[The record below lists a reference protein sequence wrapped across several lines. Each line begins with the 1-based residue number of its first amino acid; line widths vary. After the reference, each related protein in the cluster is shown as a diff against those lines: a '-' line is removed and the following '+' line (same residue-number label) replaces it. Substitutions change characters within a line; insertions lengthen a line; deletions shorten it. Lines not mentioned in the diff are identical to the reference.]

1 MEFFLIVNLEKIT
14 KEYTQG
20 TYRFNAVEEIDLTV
34 AKGEF
39 LAISGPSGSGKSTLL
54 NLIGCI
60 DSPTSGEIII
70 NGKNVVNFRDKELS
84 IMRREEIGF
93 VHQFFNLM
101 PTMSA
106 IENVSLPL
114 VLARKNRK
122 EIEKKS
128 IDLLSK
134 VGLEN
139 RIDFLPQQL
148 SGGEMQRV
156 AIARA
161 FINSPSL
168 LLADEPTGN
177 LDSNRGKEILELISS
192 LSKDKDVT
200 VLMVSHDPMALLS
213 ASRRVEI
220 GDGKLGEEV
229 P

>member
-1 MEFFLIVNLEKIT
+1 
-14 KEYTQG
+14 
-20 TYRFNAVEEIDLTV
+20 
-34 AKGEF
+34 
-39 LAISGPSGSGKSTLL
+39 
-54 NLIGCI
+54 
-60 DSPTSGEIII
+60 
-70 NGKNVVNFRDKELS
+70 
-84 IMRREEIGF
+84 
-93 VHQFFNLM
+93 
-101 PTMSA
+101 MSA

-220 GDGKLGEEV
+220 RDGKLGEEV
-229 P
+229 S

>member
-1 MEFFLIVNLEKIT
+1 MIVSLEKIT

-20 TYRFNAVEEIDLTV
+20 TYSFNAVEEIDLTV

-70 NGKNVVNFRDKELS
+70 NGKNVVNFRDRELS

-139 RIDFLPQQL
+139 RMDFLPQQL

-177 LDSNRGKEILELISS
+177 LDSNRGKEILQLISS

-220 GDGKLGEEV
+220 RDGKLGEEV
-229 P
+229 S

>member
-1 MEFFLIVNLEKIT
+1 MIVRLEKIT

-20 TYRFNAVEEIDLTV
+20 TFRFNAVENINLIVE
-34 AKGEF
+34 KGEF

-60 DSPTSGEIII
+60 DSPTTGEIII
-70 NGKNVVNFRDKELS
+70 NGKNVVNFNDRELS
-84 IMRREEIGF
+84 KIRRDDIGF

-114 VLARKNRK
+114 VLAGKKSK
-122 EIEKKS
+122 EIEEKS

-139 RIDFLPQQL
+139 RMNFLPQQL

-161 FINSPSL
+161 FINTPSL

-177 LDSNRGKEILELISS
+177 LDSSRGKEILKLISI
-192 LSKDKDVT
+192 LSKEDNVT
-200 VLMVSHDPMALLS
+200 VLMVSHDPKALSS

-220 GDGKLGEEV
+220 RDGKLGEEV
-229 P
+229 S

>member
-1 MEFFLIVNLEKIT
+1 MEFFLIVTLEKIT

-20 TYRFNAVEEIDLTV
+20 TFRFNAVENIDLKV
-34 AKGEF
+34 DKGEF

-70 NGKNVVNFRDKELS
+70 NGKNIANFHDRELS
-84 IMRREEIGF
+84 EMRREEIGF

-114 VLARKNRK
+114 VLAGRNKK
-122 EIEKKS
+122 EIEEKS
-128 IDLLSK
+128 GNLLSK

-139 RIDFLPQQL
+139 RMNFLPQQL

-177 LDSNRGKEILELISS
+177 LDSNRGKEILELIST
-192 LSKDKDVT
+192 LSKEDNVT
-200 VLMVSHDPMALLS
+200 VLMVSHDPMALFS

-220 GDGKLGEEV
+220 RDGMLGEEV
-229 P
+229 S

>member
-84 IMRREEIGF
+84 IMRREEIGC

-220 GDGKLGEEV
+220 RDGKLGEEV
-229 P
+229 S

>member
-1 MEFFLIVNLEKIT
+1 MIVSLEKIT

-20 TYRFNAVEEIDLTV
+20 TYSFNAVEEIDLTV

-70 NGKNVVNFRDKELS
+70 NGKNVVNFRDRELS

-177 LDSNRGKEILELISS
+177 LDSNRGKEILQLISS

-220 GDGKLGEEV
+220 RDGKLGEEV
-229 P
+229 S

>member
-1 MEFFLIVNLEKIT
+1 LIVSLEKIT

-20 TYRFNAVEEIDLTV
+20 TYSFNAVEEIDLTV

-70 NGKNVVNFRDKELS
+70 NGKNVVNFRDRELS

-139 RIDFLPQQL
+139 RMDFLPQQL

-177 LDSNRGKEILELISS
+177 LDSNRGKEILQLISS

-220 GDGKLGEEV
+220 RDGKLGEEV
-229 P
+229 S

>member
-1 MEFFLIVNLEKIT
+1 MIVSLEKIT

-20 TYRFNAVEEIDLTV
+20 TYSFNAVEEIDLTV

-220 GDGKLGEEV
+220 RDGKLGEEV
-229 P
+229 S

>member
-70 NGKNVVNFRDKELS
+70 NGKNVVNFRYKELS

-220 GDGKLGEEV
+220 RDGKLGEEV
-229 P
+229 S

>member
-84 IMRREEIGF
+84 ILRREEIGF

-220 GDGKLGEEV
+220 RDGKLGEEV
-229 P
+229 S

>member
-54 NLIGCI
+54 ILIGCI

-220 GDGKLGEEV
+220 RDGKLGEEV
-229 P
+229 S

>member
-1 MEFFLIVNLEKIT
+1 MIVCLEKIT

-20 TYRFNAVEEIDLTV
+20 TFRFNAVENINLIVE
-34 AKGEF
+34 KGEF

-60 DSPTSGEIII
+60 DSPTTGEITI
-70 NGKNVVNFRDKELS
+70 NGKNVVDFNDRELS
-84 IMRREEIGF
+84 KIRRDDIGF

-114 VLARKNRK
+114 VLAGKNKK

-128 IDLLSK
+128 SNLLTK

-139 RIDFLPQQL
+139 RMSFLPQQL

-177 LDSNRGKEILELISS
+177 LDSNRGKEILELISN
-192 LSKDKDVT
+192 LSKEENVT
-200 VLMVSHDPMALLS
+200 VLMVSHDPIALLS

-220 GDGKLGEEV
+220 RDGRLGEEV
-229 P
+229 S

>member
-220 GDGKLGEEV
+220 RDGKLGEEV
-229 P
+229 S

>member
-139 RIDFLPQQL
+139 RIDFFATTTFWW
-148 SGGEMQRV
+148 RD
-156 AIARA
+156 A
-161 FINSPSL
+161 
-168 LLADEPTGN
+168 TCCYC
-177 LDSNRGKEILELISS
+177 
-192 LSKDKDVT
+192 
-200 VLMVSHDPMALLS
+200 
-213 ASRRVEI
+213 
-220 GDGKLGEEV
+220 
-229 P
+229 

>member
-139 RIDFLPQQL
+139 RIDFLPPQL

-220 GDGKLGEEV
+220 RDGKLGEEV
-229 P
+229 S

>member
-1 MEFFLIVNLEKIT
+1 MIVRLEKIT

-20 TYRFNAVEEIDLTV
+20 TFRFNAVENINLIVE
-34 AKGEF
+34 KGEF

-60 DSPTSGEIII
+60 DSPTTGEIII
-70 NGKNVVNFRDKELS
+70 NGKNVVNFNDRELS
-84 IMRREEIGF
+84 KIRRDDIGF

-114 VLARKNRK
+114 VLAGKKSK

-139 RIDFLPQQL
+139 RMNFLPQQL

-161 FINSPSL
+161 FINTPSL

-177 LDSNRGKEILELISS
+177 LDSSRGKEILKLISI
-192 LSKDKDVT
+192 LSKEDNVT
-200 VLMVSHDPMALLS
+200 VLMVSHDPKALSS

-220 GDGKLGEEV
+220 RDGKLGEEV
-229 P
+229 S